1 MIIVRLILKKI
12 FIMKI
17 LKYLAFS
24 ALVAFSLT
32 SCDKTTEGVT
42 DTLYYPVITIDGDN
56 PVLITVGD
64 TYQDPGYSAD
74 LNGEDY
80 TGKVEVTNNID
91 TSKPGFYKV
100 NYSVANPEGF
110 TATEVREV
118 WVNNPG
124 HFDDIYWVEC
134 WHKTN
139 KARHYYNSPE
149 FIQKRKDGYY
159 LLSDCLGGYY
169 AYGIYPQ
176 YRNSYDFEA
185 EAILSLNEDNSIE
198 MLAEGDW
205 YFGDPSDPE
214 VMYDGQY
221 NPETGIVT
229 YRLNYYV
236 GGGVIMTP
244 INKSNLGGLP
254 IPEN

>member
-1 MIIVRLILKKI
+1 
-12 FIMKI
+12 MKI

-32 SCDKTTEGVT
+32 SCDKTTEGLT
-42 DTLYYPVITIDGDN
+42 DTLYYPVITVDGDN
-56 PVLITVGD
+56 PVLLTVGD
-64 TYQDPGYSAD
+64 TFVDPGYSAD

-80 TGKVEVTNNID
+80 TDKVEIVSSVD
-91 TSKPGFYKV
+91 TSKPGFYTV
-100 NYSVANPEGF
+100 SYSVANPEGF
-110 TATEVREV
+110 TATESRQV

-124 HFDDIYWVEC
+124 HFDDIYWTEC

-139 KARHYYNSPE
+139 AARHYYNSPE
-149 FIQKRKDGYY
+149 YIKKRSDGTY

-185 EAILSLNEDNSIE
+185 EAILSLDADNNIE

-205 YFGDPSDPE
+205 YFADPENPE
-214 VMYDGQY
+214 VMYDGKY
-221 NPETGIVT
+221 DPETGIVT

-236 GGGVIMTP
+236 GGGVKMTP
-244 INKSNLGGLP
+244 INESNLGGLP
-254 IPEN
+254 IPKN